1 MMKYKNIALKILSMA
16 IVACMSFAPISVFAN
31 PTEENTE
38 VVEDVVEEQNKYPED
53 AIILS
58 TVEDILVLAEN
69 CVLDTWSVGKTV
81 VLNNDIDMSGVEFEG
96 IPTFGGTFLGQGY
109 KITGLSMEH
118 EVSVVGFFRYVQKK
132 AVIDNLHI
140 EAEILPAGT
149 SKMVGGIVGSNAGTI
164 KNSTFSGE
172 LAGKEQ
178 IGGIAGLN
186 RAMGIIENC
195 SVKGLIHG
203 NHIVGGVVGKNE
215 GVIRQTTNEAEVNT
229 DSEHNTIGMD
239 LTGGSVDS
247 IVGHESIDYATELG
261 GIAGKSSGVIRE
273 CYNKANVGYKKM
285 GYNIGGIAGTQNGY
299 IVDCMNYGNI
309 EGANGVGGIAGQ
321 FMPSIVL
328 EFGPDPV
335 KTMDKKMNSVMTS
348 MEDLTNT
355 VDEESVYLD
364 DDVKSIKD
372 AMDALEAS
380 KNPDTGLYDIDTLNA
395 AVNSMSISLSNMY
408 NKTSEKQK
416 DGSTDNVSAKME
428 NLMNEME
435 DMMNTVETLE
445 AGIEFND
452 TSRDDKVQDT
462 IGKIASSENYG
473 SVSGTTAVGGI
484 AGMLDIE
491 NNANQ
496 DDVKVNGEA
505 NVNGEGEIRLVVRDC
520 INYGTIAANK
530 NYAGGIAGQM
540 VIGAIFDCQN
550 IGNMDTLNANYVG
563 GIAGSCET
571 VIFDSIS
578 KSIVAGS
585 NYVGGIAGYAVEVTG
600 CYSFVDMLAY
610 DEFAG
615 TVIGSSKELPGEGE
629 KLISNNAYFING
641 TDIGGI
647 DGVTYAGATDRI
659 SLDDFLALEDL
670 DDMYKNVQ
678 VRFIVDGQP
687 EVVMTVN
694 VGKSIKYETIP
705 TVSVAETNIYDWVLR
720 KPVAYEVLAMGEEEE
735 IIYVSDARLSNI
747 LFDQIYEASYERK
760 YMVTQGDERTE
771 DNKSVVLAIGA
782 FEKNTKISLNDV
794 LANESIVQG
803 KDVFENWEVIISN
816 RGIEKLHYRIPA
828 GKDAEKIRLYIK
840 NNLGLWEER
849 DFAVEGSFMVF
860 DFTAE
865 DSGFAL
871 AEKFVIN
878 PFVVIGVLAVIAIA
892 GGVHMKK
899 KGIKIK
905 SKK

>member
-1 MMKYKNIALKILSMA
+1 MKYKNIALKIFSMA
-16 IVACMSFAPISVFAN
+16 LVACVSFAPISVLAN
-31 PTEENTE
+31 PTDENTE
-38 VVEDVVEEQNKYPED
+38 VVEDVAEEQKAYPED

-69 CVLDTWSVGKTV
+69 CVLDTWSIGKTV
-81 VLNNDIDMSGVEFEG
+81 VLNNDIDMSGVEFES

-118 EVSVVGFFRYVQKK
+118 EASVVGFFRYVQKK

-149 SKMVGGIVGSNAGTI
+149 SKIVGGIAGSNAGTI
-164 KNSTFSGE
+164 KNSTFTGE
-172 LAGKEQ
+172 VAGKEQ
-178 IGGIAGLN
+178 IGGIAGYN
-186 RAMGIIENC
+186 RAMGVIENC
-195 SVKGLIHG
+195 TAKGIVHG
-203 NHIVGGVVGKNE
+203 NHIIGGVVGKNE

-229 DSEHNTIGMD
+229 KSEHNTIGMD
-239 LTGGSVDS
+239 LTGVSVES
-247 IVGHESIDYATELG
+247 IVGFESVDYATELG

-273 CYNKANVGYKKM
+273 CYNKANVGYRKM
-285 GYNIGGIAGTQNGY
+285 GYNIGGIVGTQNGY
-299 IVDCMNYGNI
+299 IVDSINYGDI

-328 EFGPDPV
+328 DFGPDPV
-335 KTMDKKMNSVMTS
+335 KTMDSKMNSVMNS

-355 VDEESVYLD
+355 VDEETAYLND
-364 DDVKSIKD
+364 DAKSMKD

-380 KNPDTGLYDIDTLNA
+380 KSPDTGLYDLDTLYA
-395 AVNSMSISLSNMY
+395 AVNSMSMSLGNMY
-408 NKTSEKQK
+408 NKTSQKQNE
-416 DGSTDNVSAKME
+416 GQTSGVPAKMDH
-428 NLMNEME
+428 LMNEME

-452 TSRDDKVQDT
+452 TSRKDKVQDT

-473 SVSGTTAVGGI
+473 RVSGTTAVGGV

-496 DDVKVNGEA
+496 DDVKVNGETS
-505 NVNGEGEIRLVVRDC
+505 VNGEGEIRLVVRDC
-520 INYGTIAANK
+520 KNYGTVAANK
-530 NYAGGIAGQM
+530 NYAGGIAGHM
-540 VIGAIFDCQN
+540 VVGAIFDCKN
-550 IGNMDTLNANYVG
+550 IGNLDALNANYVG

-578 KSIVAGS
+578 KSIIAGA
-585 NYVGGIAGYAVEVTG
+585 NYVGGIAGYAAEVTG

-629 KLISNNAYFING
+629 KLISNNTYFING

-670 DDMYKNVQ
+670 DDMYKHVQ
-678 VRFIVDGQP
+678 VRFIADGQP

-720 KPVAYEVLAMGEEEE
+720 KPVTYETLAMGEEEE

-747 LFDQIYEASYERK
+747 LFDQTYEASYERK

-771 DNKSVVLAIGA
+771 DNKSVILAIGA
-782 FEKNTKISLNDV
+782 FEKNTKVSLKDA
-794 LANESIVQG
+794 LATETVVQG
-803 KDVFENWEVIISN
+803 KKVFENWEVIISN
-816 RGIEKLHYRIPA
+816 RGIEKLHYRIPE
-828 GKDAEKIRLYIK
+828 GKEAKEIRLYIK
-840 NNLGLWEER
+840 NNLGSWEER
-849 DFAVEGSFMVF
+849 DFTVEGSFMVF

-871 AEKFVIN
+871 AEKFVVN
-878 PFVVIGVLAVIAIA
+878 PVYIVSLLAVGAIA
-892 GGVHMKK
+892 GFVGYKK
-899 KGIKIK
+899 K
-905 SKK
+905 SKKK